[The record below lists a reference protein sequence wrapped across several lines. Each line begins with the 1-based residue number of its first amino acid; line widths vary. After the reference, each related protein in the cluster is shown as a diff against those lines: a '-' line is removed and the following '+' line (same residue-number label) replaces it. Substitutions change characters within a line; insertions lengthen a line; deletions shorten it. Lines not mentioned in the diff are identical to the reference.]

1 MRYFKC
7 FDCEYFWVIVFW
19 ENGKGTKLACPEC
32 KSLNVHQ
39 IEEVC
44 GWDRE
49 GKYISLVK
57 EEDHTPMSLEPKPFR
72 KVLLKEES
80 LSPRKPAIKKLT
92 SMIRIVLIQGKLNGF
107 IEQFVKH
114 SP

>member
-1 MRYFKC
+1 MRYFQC
-7 FDCEYFWVIVFW
+7 FDCRHFWKTIFW

-32 KSLNVHQ
+32 KSLNVHR
-39 IEEVC
+39 IEKVR

-49 GKYISLVK
+49 GKYTSLVK
-57 EEDHTPMSLEPKPFR
+57 EEDHTPMSPEPKPVR

-80 LSPRKPAIKKLT
+80 LSPRKPAIKNLT

-107 IEQFVKH
+107 IERFVKH
-114 SP
+114 SS

>member
-7 FDCEYFWVIVFW
+7 FDCEHFWNIIFW
-19 ENGKGTKLACPEC
+19 EDGKDTKLACPEC
-32 KSLNVHQ
+32 KSLNVHR
-39 IEEVC
+39 IEKIH

-57 EEDHTPMSLEPKPFR
+57 DEDHEPTSRGKGPTQS
-72 KVLLKEES
+72 E
-80 LSPRKPAIKKLT
+80 LSNKGTLPTNKTTIKILISIIRAI
-92 SMIRIVLIQGKLNGF
+92 SVQGKLNGF
-107 IEQFVKH
+107 IERFVKH